1 MTWMALLL
9 IAALLLLVM
18 IVVLLLRARHAP
30 PPASEEMP
38 VPEQPTPLPAPP
50 PAAAAPPPGL
60 SVTETPH
67 GPHPRP
73 HELDREGRRELLLL
87 HERLVAAFFERF
99 PMSLEERARIADA
112 LLIVHDRMPVAIAL
126 EQFEAA
132 ADSQV
137 SAPLATELTAREM
150 VATLNEQLSPDRRL
164 RLLGTLDEPLPADVY
179 GPA

>member
-9 IAALLLLVM
+9 VAAIVLVVI
-18 IVVLLLRARHAP
+18 IVVVLLRARHAP
-30 PPASEEMP
+30 P
-38 VPEQPTPLPAPP
+38 VPEEPPVQEQPAPLPPPP
-50 PAAAAPPPGL
+50 PAATAPPSGL
-60 SVTETPH
+60 SVTEAPH

-99 PMSLEERARIADA
+99 PMALEERARIADA

-126 EQFEAA
+126 EQFQAA
-132 ADSQV
+132 ADAEV
-137 SAPLATELTAREM
+137 GAPAATELTAREM
-150 VATLNEQLSPDRRL
+150 VASLNEQLSPERRL
-164 RLLGTLDEPLPADVY
+164 RLLGTLEEPLPADVY

>member
-126 EQFEAA
+126 EQFQAA

-137 SAPLATELTAREM
+137 SAPQATELTAREM
-150 VATLNEQLSPDRRL
+150 VATLNEQLSPERRL
-164 RLLGTLDEPLPADVY
+164 RLLGTLEEPLPADVY